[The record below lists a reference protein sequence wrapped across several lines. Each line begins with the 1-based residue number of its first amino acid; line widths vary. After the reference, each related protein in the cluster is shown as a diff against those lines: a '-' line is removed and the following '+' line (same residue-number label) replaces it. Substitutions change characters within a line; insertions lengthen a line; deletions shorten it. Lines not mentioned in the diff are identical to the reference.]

1 MSVSIDIHVYRITLF
16 MLTTVEVSMLVFI
29 VLLRYHVT
37 RVEPTDTS
45 NAFLHFLSY
54 ENNNKQVEAKF
65 YSLQN
70 SANKLSSLY
79 KLLDLMTQTVA
90 WPIIKESI
98 SNKVT
103 PNKKF
108 Q

>member
-45 NAFLHFLSY
+45 NAFLYFLSY
-54 ENNNKQVEAKF
+54 ENNNKLVEA
-65 YSLQN
+65 N
-70 SANKLSSLY
+70 SIHY
-79 KLLDLMTQTVA
+79 KIQQINYHHFINYL
-90 WPIIKESI
+90 I
-98 SNKVT
+98 
-103 PNKKF
+103 
-108 Q
+108 